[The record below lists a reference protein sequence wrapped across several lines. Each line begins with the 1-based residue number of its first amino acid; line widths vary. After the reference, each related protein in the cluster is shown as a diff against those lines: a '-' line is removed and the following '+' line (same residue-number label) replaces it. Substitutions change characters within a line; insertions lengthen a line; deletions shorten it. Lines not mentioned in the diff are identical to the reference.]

1 MKEAEIMSAYVVNLI
16 RLIMYDFILIMDIQ
30 DIDYI
35 LHAEDDIL
43 DPNVL
48 K

>member
-1 MKEAEIMSAYVVNLI
+1 MKEAEIMSVWVVSLI
-16 RLIMYDFILIMDIQ
+16 RLIMYDFILIMDVQ

-35 LHAEDDIL
+35 LHAEDNTL
-43 DPNVL
+43 DSSAL